1 MHEKS
6 YRSLIK
12 SITWRITGSLD
23 TTIISFLLTGN
34 IKIALSIGG
43 IEIFTKII
51 LYYLHERIWNK
62 IKLGKET
69 KSDIEYNI

>member
-23 TTIISFLLTGN
+23 TTIISYLLTGD
-34 IKIALSIGG
+34 IKVAISIGG

-51 LYYLHERIWNK
+51 LYYLHERLWNK
-62 IKLGKET
+62 INFGKEK
-69 KSDIEYNI
+69 KSDPEYHI

>member
-12 SITWRITGSLD
+12 SITYRITGSLY
-23 TTIISFLLTGN
+23 TAIISYFFTGSVR
-34 IKIALSIGG
+34 IALSIGG
-43 IEIFTKII
+43 VEIFTKIFI
-51 LYYLHERIWNK
+51 YYLHERIWDK
-62 IKLGKET
+62 IKFGKET